1 MENARNTFEVALEAA
16 RLANPLIRMADG
28 RDFMF
33 VPDGM
38 KLQDVTDPDRLPR
51 LASATVC
58 IDEKQSMIDYL
69 KRFALPGTILLADFD
84 SLSVAAFIDYH
95 EASKEMKDPGAVG
108 ADRHRAVFS
117 LRPSEEWTRWDGF
130 EGEMHPQAE
139 FAAFLEEN
147 AVDILEPESAT
158 MIEISRDLDA
168 TQGVTFKSST
178 RLESGDRCFTY
189 ENETHVKGDLLVPQR
204 FKLSIPLYQGEGPV
218 ELEAALRFRVTGGGL
233 LLGFEWRRVEYQRLA
248 YFRAIASEI
257 VEATG
262 VPVFFG
268 RRSAGIRA

>member
-16 RLANPLIRMADG
+16 RLANPIISCAEG
-28 RDFMF
+28 RTFAY
-33 VPDGM
+33 VPEGM
-38 KLQDVTDPDRLPR
+38 RLQDITDPDRLPA
-51 LASATVC
+51 LAAARVG
-58 IDEKQSMIDYL
+58 IDEKQSMIEYL

-84 SLSVAAFIDYH
+84 ALSIAAFIDYH
-95 EASKEMKDPGAVG
+95 EPSKENKEPGAVG
-108 ADRHRAVFS
+108 ANRHCAVLS

-130 EGEMHPQAE
+130 EGEMRLQAE

-147 AVDILEPESAT
+147 AVDILAPDSAT
-158 MIEISRDLDA
+158 MIEISRDLEA

-178 RLESGDRCFTY
+178 RLENGDRCFTY
-189 ENETHVKGDLLVPQR
+189 ENETHVKGDLQVPQR

-248 YFRAIASEI
+248 YFRAIATEI

-268 RRSAGIRA
+268 RRA